1 MQKSVFLVHFA
12 TSYESAAMQSFA
24 HFLMM
29 KINGPAGCG
38 RTEIRCLAVDKA
50 RMNSTVPCTL
60 GHRIENKQLRLSTVA
75 DALRTIL

>member
-1 MQKSVFLVHFA
+1 MQKIVFLVHFA

-38 RTEIRCLAVDKA
+38 H
-50 RMNSTVPCTL
+50 P
-60 GHRIENKQLRLSTVA
+60 QLVFVNCDYSQLMVQ
-75 DALRTIL
+75 D

>member
-24 HFLMM
+24 PFLM

-38 RTEIRCLAVDKA
+38 H
-50 RMNSTVPCTL
+50 P
-60 GHRIENKQLRLSTVA
+60 QLVFVNYDYSQLMVQ
-75 DALRTIL
+75 D